1 MLPHPFCSVHG
12 CVSRRGKG
20 DRCQSRLNVPILARL
35 LLFLLLDFPLCVPGK
50 GLPTRSSFQYI
61 DFFSSVDRPK
71 SLCKRDIFD
80 AQKLANV
87 VPWRPLLPI
96 RSTSISGWRRDRSS
110 SLHPHPSCH
119 LILSFPLDPASQPP
133 WVAGRKGDGNTGSK
147 TLFCRLLFF
156 FWRWGGR
163 ETVTRPFRAF
173 KRGRRG

>member
-61 DFFSSVDRPK
+61 YFFPSVDRPK

-87 VPWRPLLPI
+87 VPWRLLSSPFTPLPY
-96 RSTSISGWRRDRSS
+96 RDGAGTDPPPSTPTQVAISSYHFPSS
-110 SLHPHPSCH
+110 
-119 LILSFPLDPASQPP
+119 ASQPP
-133 WVAGRKGDGNTGSK
+133 WVAERKEGGNTGSR
-147 TLFCRLLFF
+147 TLFYRLLFF
-156 FWRWGGR
+156 FWRWGEG
-163 ETVTRPFRAF
+163 
-173 KRGRRG
+173 KR

>member
-50 GLPTRSSFQYI
+50 GFPTRSSFQYI

-71 SLCKRDIFD
+71 SNGTFLMLK
-80 AQKLANV
+80 N
-87 VPWRPLLPI
+87 WRMSFLGDFSPPHSLHFHIGMEQGQILLLPPPPKLPSHLI
-96 RSTSISGWRRDRSS
+96 ISPPPLHSRHGWRGERGMETPEAGHFFIGSFSS
-110 SLHPHPSCH
+110 
-119 LILSFPLDPASQPP
+119 F
-133 WVAGRKGDGNTGSK
+133 GGG
-147 TLFCRLLFF
+147 
-156 FWRWGGR
+156 GGR